1 MSTVATS
8 PAGPSRGASRLRRGA
23 ERQLTR
29 IGGRLLGL
37 FEEVGDVVGLGARA
51 ARLTVTRP
59 FPYAIAV
66 EQFMQLI
73 VRSAPLLL
81 LAAASVGAVMAL
93 QFGLGMS
100 RFGGKLYVPT
110 VVAVSIVRA
119 LGPVFTCLLLA
130 GRVGAGIA
138 AEIGGMTVGQQV
150 DALRTLGTDP
160 VEKLVV
166 PRLAVLIIGTPL
178 LTMLADIMGIAGGL
192 AAGVGSLGISGTL
205 YLQKSLAAV
214 KLDDVVV
221 GTGKT
226 VLYGLFIGLIGCHFG
241 LKPGTGTNG
250 IGVAAT
256 RTVVTAS
263 IFIMMADLVITK
275 LTWILRW

>member
-1 MSTVATS
+1 MATL
-8 PAGPSRGASRLRRGA
+8 ATGRLPRPRAFG
-23 ERQLTR
+23 ERFLTR
-29 IGGRLLGL
+29 VGGKLMATCEELGDFVLLA
-37 FEEVGDVVGLGARA
+37 ARA
-51 ARLTVTRP
+51 AKVAVTRP
-59 FPYAIAV
+59 FPFSIAV

-81 LAAASVGAVMAL
+81 LAAGSVGAVMAL

-150 DALRTLGTDP
+150 DALRTLGADP
-160 VEKLVV
+160 IEKLVV

-178 LTMLADIMGIAGGL
+178 LTLLADCMGILGGL
-192 AAGVGSLGISGTL
+192 AAGVGNLGISSSL
-205 YLQKSLAAV
+205 YIQKSIAAV

-226 VLYGLFIGLIGCHFG
+226 VIYGFFIGLIACHLG
-241 LKPGTGTNG
+241 LKKIEGTKG

-256 RTVVTAS
+256 RAVVAAS
-263 IFIMMADLVITK
+263 IFVMFADLVITK
-275 LTWILRW
+275 LSWILRW

>member
-1 MSTVATS
+1 MPTISSARPRPFFV
-8 PAGPSRGASRLRRGA
+8 PRVLERL
-23 ERQLTR
+23 LTR
-29 IGGRLLGL
+29 VGGRLMAICEDIGDFTMLGL
-37 FEEVGDVVGLGARA
+37 HA
-51 ARLTVTRP
+51 ARVTVTRP
-59 FPYAIAV
+59 FAWSVAV

-81 LAAASVGAVMAL
+81 LAAGSVGAVMAL

-160 VEKLVV
+160 IEKLVV
-166 PRLAVLIIGTPL
+166 PRLAVLIIGTPI
-178 LTMLADIMGIAGGL
+178 LTLLADVMGILGGL
-192 AAGVGSLGISGTL
+192 AAGVSSLGISSSL
-205 YLQKSLAAV
+205 YMQKSLAAI

-226 VLYGLFIGLIGCHFG
+226 VIYGLFIGLIACHLG
-241 LKPGTGTNG
+241 LKKIEGTKG

-256 RTVVTAS
+256 RSVVAAS
-263 IFIMMADLVITK
+263 IFIMIADLVITK
-275 LTWILRW
+275 LTWVLRW

>member
-1 MSTVATS
+1 MTSTSLA
-8 PAGPSRGASRLRRGA
+8 ADRSRRSRLHVRL
-23 ERQLTR
+23 LTR
-29 IGGRLLGL
+29 IGGRLMAV
-37 FEEVGDVVGLGARA
+37 FDDVGDFTLLAGRSARV
-51 ARLTVTRP
+51 LVTRP
-59 FPYAIAV
+59 FNWSVAI

-81 LAAASVGAVMAL
+81 LAAGSVGAVMAL

-150 DALRTLGTDP
+150 DALRTLGSDP

-166 PRLAVLIIGTPL
+166 PRLVVLMIGTPI
-178 LTMLADIMGIAGGL
+178 LTLLADVMGILGGL
-192 AAGVGSLGISGTL
+192 AAGVGSLGISSSL
-205 YLQKSLAAV
+205 YLQKSIAAIR
-214 KLDDVVV
+214 LDDVVV

-226 VLYGLFIGLIGCHFG
+226 VLYGLFIGLIASHLG
-241 LKPGTGTNG
+241 LQKIEGTKG

-256 RTVVTAS
+256 RAVVAAS

-275 LTWILRW
+275 LTWVLRW